1 MHGWGLRPVHFYFIF
16 LSSPRAN
23 QRITPPPP
31 VYRVRSIKSRVGL
44 SSPAAASMRRLSHMK
59 HKHAAPPVTPPS
71 AARVSNAAHA
81 GAMTPVS
88 EGTAPHIP
96 TVALK
101 REPVHEKTPV
111 LAETAAAAVEAS
123 QARWREQ
130 RGGVETGDPA
140 ANNVCYGNLLPFY
153 YPPGGPG
160 ATVGCHGF
168 GVDLGGGGGADGGAF
183 GEAMAAAQQ
192 SFDVARMASRR
203 SSIEEALYGSCF
215 KRSSFSAWV
224 RDKIFVFFVALR

>member
-1 MHGWGLRPVHFYFIF
+1 M
-16 LSSPRAN
+16 
-23 QRITPPPP
+23 Q
-31 VYRVRSIKSRVGL
+31 
-44 SSPAAASMRRLSHMK
+44 RLSDMK
-59 HKHAAPPVTPPS
+59 HKQAAPPVTPPP
-71 AARVSNAAHA
+71 ATRVSNAAHA
-81 GAMTPVS
+81 GGMTPVS
-88 EGTAPHIP
+88 EGTAARIP

-101 REPVHEKTPV
+101 REPADEKIPV

-140 ANNVCYGNLLPFY
+140 ANDVCSGNLLPFY
-153 YPPGGPG
+153 YPAGVPSVPP
-160 ATVGCHGF
+160 GCHGI
-168 GVDLGGGGGADGGAF
+168 GMDLGGGGGADGGAF
-183 GEAMAAAQQ
+183 GEAVAAAQQ

-224 RDKIFVFFVALR
+224 RDKICFFRRVAVGAQLTDRVVLC